1 MKTPYIKPRSEIVW
15 LHAPTVLVGT
25 SGVTTGSPGSWDSL
39 NPFSSS
45 FGDSFNVRQGTDDL
59 ML

>member
-1 MKTPYIKPRSEIVW
+1 MKKSYVKPQSLIVW

-25 SGVTTGSPGSWDSL
+25 SNVTEGPSGTWESL
-39 NPFSSS
+39 K
-45 FGDSFNVRQGTDDL
+45 FGDSFNFRQGLEDQ